1 MDGVNQYVSL
11 RIRLLLLCVT
21 CQSFF
26 PGMAWAVLGSFSL
39 LYNIPDTHPLMD
51 IWIVAQSLSGKV
63 RFVF

>member
-21 CQSFF
+21 CQSLLSQH
-26 PGMAWAVLGSFSL
+26 GLDVLSSFHCC
-39 LYNIPDTHPLMD
+39 NIPDTHPLMD

>member
-1 MDGVNQYVSL
+1 MDGVNQYVSSPDPTSFAL
-11 RIRLLLLCVT
+11 RHG
-21 CQSFF
+21 QSFF